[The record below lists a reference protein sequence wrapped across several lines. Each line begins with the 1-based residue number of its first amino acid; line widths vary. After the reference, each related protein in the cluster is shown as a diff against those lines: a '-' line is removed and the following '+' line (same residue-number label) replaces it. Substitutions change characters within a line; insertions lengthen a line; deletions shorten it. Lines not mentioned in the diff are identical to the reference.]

1 MDEVLAAGLHGGITD
16 YLDYLERMVVLG
28 DDATRVSLLDGELPK
43 LTATVRDLI
52 EQHRPDSKGRCPCRP
67 RWRRGRTP
75 SCRVWATAHRHLIAV
90 EPAAPPTSAAR
101 HVTPADHTTRAPSAG
116 C

>member
-1 MDEVLAAGLHGGITD
+1 MDEALTAESHGDLTGH
-16 YLDYLERMVVLG
+16 LDYLEHMLVLG
-28 DDATRVSLLDGELPK
+28 DDATRTAILAGELPK

-75 SCRVWATAHRHLIAV
+75 SCRIRATAHRHLIAV
-90 EPAAPPTSAAR
+90 EPAAPPTSAA
-101 HVTPADHTTRAPSAG
+101 
-116 C
+116 

>member
-1 MDEVLAAGLHGGITD
+1 MDEVLAASLHGGITD
-16 YLDYLERMVVLG
+16 HLDYLERLLALG
-28 DDATRVSLLDGELPK
+28 DDHTRASILASELLR

-52 EQHRPDSKGRCPCRP
+52 EQHRPDSEGRCPCRP
-67 RWRRGRTP
+67 WWRRGRTP

-90 EPAAPPTSAAR
+90 ESVAPPTGAAR
-101 HVTPADHTTRAPSAG
+101 HAISAGQTTGAPSAG

>member
-1 MDEVLAAGLHGGITD
+1 MDEVLAASLLGGITD
-16 YLDYLERMVVLG
+16 HLDYLERLLALG
-28 DDATRVSLLDGELPK
+28 DDHTRASILASELPK

-52 EQHRPDSKGRCPCRP
+52 EQHRPDSQGRCPCRP

-90 EPAAPPTSAAR
+90 EPAAPPTAAR
-101 HVTPADHTTRAPSAG
+101 HATPADQTTGAPSAG